1 MTFLF
6 CERLFKCLTR
16 RRKLCSNLLAFS
28 LPCYLKLT
36 LILEIRP
43 GFHFF
48 KLASG
53 EKVSIYQIIGHEY
66 HLFSLLNFLRAAIL
80 NIYDVIRFPMLL
92 HAKESGSHMT
102 SQKFKMVARG
112 NLRTFALIVS
122 AHPYCARNSL
132 PRHAYKALITLQ
144 SYMNIYTN

>member
-1 MTFLF
+1 MLDQ
-6 CERLFKCLTR
+6 

-36 LILEIRP
+36 LILEIKP
-43 GFHFF
+43 EFHFF

-66 HLFSLLNFLRAAIL
+66 HLFSPLNFPRAAIL
-80 NIYDVIRFPMLL
+80 NIYDAIQFPMLL

-102 SQKFKMVARG
+102 SEIKNSKWSRAG
-112 NLRTFALIVS
+112 NL
-122 AHPYCARNSL
+122 
-132 PRHAYKALITLQ
+132 KAKI
-144 SYMNIYTN
+144 SDIHIYHFGTSFHWLT